1 METEYLKRWRMALGG
16 NAADGTGV
24 TLTVEEQ
31 RLDSSLEAVYD
42 SDRRGGLGSSAP
54 KVSRWLGD
62 IREFFPQTVVQVIQ
76 RDAIKRLHID
86 SLLTEKEMLATVVP
100 DKVSRWL
107 GDIREFFP
115 QTVVQVIQRDAIKR
129 LHIDSLLTEKEMLAT
144 VVPDVHLVATLM
156 SLGRAIPEKN
166 KDMARQVVR
175 KVVDDL
181 LRKLSSPTQ
190 QAVTGALN
198 RSARRRNPR
207 YNEIDWKTTILKNLK
222 NYQPQYKTVIP
233 EVRIGY
239 GRKCKALKDIILC
252 LDQSGSM
259 GTSVVYSGIFGSVL
273 ASLPSIPEV
282 RIGYG
287 RKCKALKDIILCLD
301 QSGSMGTSVVY
312 SGIFGS
318 VLASLPSVST
328 RMVVFDTSVV
338 DLTDDLQD
346 PVDLLFGVQLGGGT
360 DIARALT
367 YCQGVI
373 TRPQDTVLVLVT
385 DLYEGGD
392 EKEMRKRFAS
402 IVASGVQL
410 IVLPA
415 LNDDVLVLVPDLFE
429 GGDENEMR
437 MRFASFVA
445 SGVQL
450 IVLPALN
457 DDGAPCYDKRNAEYL
472 AVLGVTKFACTPD
485 KVPYLMAAE
494 LSKQDIG
501 MWS

>member
-1 METEYLKRWRMALGG
+1 MEEEYLKRWRLILGG
-16 NAADGTGV
+16 NEADGTGI
-24 TLTVEEQ
+24 TLTPEEQ
-31 RLDSSLEAVYD
+31 RIDQSLEAVYD

-76 RDAIKRLHID
+76 RDAIKRLNIT
-86 SLLTEKEMLATVVP
+86 SLLTEKEML
-100 DKVSRWL
+100 
-107 GDIREFFP
+107 E
-115 QTVVQVIQRDAIKR
+115 
-129 LHIDSLLTEKEMLAT
+129 T

-156 SLGRAIPEKN
+156 SLSRVIPEKN
-166 KDMARQVVR
+166 KEMARQVVR
-175 KVVDDL
+175 KVVDEL
-181 LRKLSSPTQ
+181 LRKLSAPTQ

-207 YNEIDWKTTILKNLK
+207 YNEIDWKTTITKNLK
-222 NYQPQYKTVIP
+222 NYQPEYKTIIP

-239 GRKCKALKDIILC
+239 GRKRKAMKDIILC

-259 GTSVVYSGIFGSVL
+259 GTSVIYSGIFGSVL
-273 ASLPSIPEV
+273 ASIPAV
-282 RIGYG
+282 N
-287 RKCKALKDIILCLD
+287 
-301 QSGSMGTSVVY
+301 
-312 SGIFGS
+312 
-318 VLASLPSVST
+318 T
-328 RMVVFDTSVV
+328 RMVVFDTAVV

-392 EKEMRKRFAS
+392 PREMRKKFVS
-402 IVASGVQL
+402 
-410 IVLPA
+410 
-415 LNDDVLVLVPDLFE
+415 LV
-429 GGDENEMR
+429 N
-437 MRFASFVA
+437 

-457 DDGAPCYDKRNAEYL
+457 DDGAPSYDKNHAEFL
-472 AVLGVTKFACTPD
+472 ANIGVPTFACTPD
-485 KVPYLMAAE
+485 KFPDLMAAA

-501 MWS
+501 CGYRRMSRALSFVTIYIRREIPLPVF

>member
-1 METEYLKRWRMALGG
+1 LKRSKEKAMEEEYLKRWRLILGG
-16 NAADGTGV
+16 NEADGTGI
-24 TLTVEEQ
+24 TLTPEEQ
-31 RLDSSLEAVYD
+31 RIDQSLEAVYD

-76 RDAIKRLHID
+76 RDAIKRLNIT
-86 SLLTEKEMLATVVP
+86 SLLTEKEML
-100 DKVSRWL
+100 
-107 GDIREFFP
+107 E
-115 QTVVQVIQRDAIKR
+115 
-129 LHIDSLLTEKEMLAT
+129 T

-156 SLGRAIPEKN
+156 SLSRVIPEKN
-166 KDMARQVVR
+166 KEMARQVVR
-175 KVVDDL
+175 KVVDEL
-181 LRKLSSPTQ
+181 LRKLSAPTQ

-207 YNEIDWKTTILKNLK
+207 YNEIDWKTTITKNLK
-222 NYQPQYKTVIP
+222 NYQPEYKTIIP

-239 GRKCKALKDIILC
+239 GRKRKAMKDIILC

-259 GTSVVYSGIFGSVL
+259 GTSVIYSGIFGSVL
-273 ASLPSIPEV
+273 ASIPAV
-282 RIGYG
+282 N
-287 RKCKALKDIILCLD
+287 
-301 QSGSMGTSVVY
+301 
-312 SGIFGS
+312 
-318 VLASLPSVST
+318 T
-328 RMVVFDTSVV
+328 RMVVFDTAVV

-392 EKEMRKRFAS
+392 PREMRKKFVS
-402 IVASGVQL
+402 
-410 IVLPA
+410 
-415 LNDDVLVLVPDLFE
+415 LV
-429 GGDENEMR
+429 N
-437 MRFASFVA
+437 

-457 DDGAPCYDKRNAEYL
+457 DDGAPSYDKNHAEFL
-472 AVLGVTKFACTPD
+472 ANIGVPTFACTPD
-485 KVPYLMAAE
+485 RFPDLMAAA

-501 MWS
+501 MWVSQNVKST

>member
-1 METEYLKRWRMALGG
+1 MEEEYLKRWRLILGG
-16 NAADGTGV
+16 NEADGTGI
-24 TLTVEEQ
+24 TLTPEEQ
-31 RLDSSLEAVYD
+31 RIDQSLEAVYD

-76 RDAIKRLHID
+76 RDAIKRLNIT
-86 SLLTEKEMLATVVP
+86 SLLTEKEML
-100 DKVSRWL
+100 
-107 GDIREFFP
+107 E
-115 QTVVQVIQRDAIKR
+115 
-129 LHIDSLLTEKEMLAT
+129 T

-156 SLGRAIPEKN
+156 SLSRVIPEKN
-166 KDMARQVVR
+166 KEMARQVVR
-175 KVVDDL
+175 KVVDEL
-181 LRKLSSPTQ
+181 LRKLSAPTQ

-198 RSARRRNPR
+198 RSARRRKPR
-207 YNEIDWKTTILKNLK
+207 YNEIDWKTTITKNLK
-222 NYQPQYKTVIP
+222 NYQPEYKTIIP

-239 GRKCKALKDIILC
+239 GRKRKAMKDIILC

-259 GTSVVYSGIFGSVL
+259 GTSVIYSGIFGSVL
-273 ASLPSIPEV
+273 ASIPAV
-282 RIGYG
+282 N
-287 RKCKALKDIILCLD
+287 
-301 QSGSMGTSVVY
+301 
-312 SGIFGS
+312 
-318 VLASLPSVST
+318 T
-328 RMVVFDTSVV
+328 RMVVFDTAVV

-392 EKEMRKRFAS
+392 PREMRKKFVS
-402 IVASGVQL
+402 
-410 IVLPA
+410 
-415 LNDDVLVLVPDLFE
+415 LV
-429 GGDENEMR
+429 N
-437 MRFASFVA
+437 

-457 DDGAPCYDKRNAEYL
+457 DDGAPSYDKNHAEFL
-472 AVLGVTKFACTPD
+472 ANIGVPTFACTPD
-485 KVPYLMAAE
+485 KFPDLMAAA

-501 MWS
+501 MWVSQNVKST

>member
-1 METEYLKRWRMALGG
+1 MEEEYLKRWRLILGG
-16 NAADGTGV
+16 NEADGTGI
-24 TLTVEEQ
+24 TLTQEEQ
-31 RLDSSLEAVYD
+31 RIDQSLEAVYD

-76 RDAIKRLHID
+76 RDAIKRLNIT
-86 SLLTEKEMLATVVP
+86 SLLTEKEML
-100 DKVSRWL
+100 
-107 GDIREFFP
+107 E
-115 QTVVQVIQRDAIKR
+115 
-129 LHIDSLLTEKEMLAT
+129 T

-156 SLGRAIPEKN
+156 SLSRVIPEKN
-166 KDMARQVVR
+166 KEMARQVVR
-175 KVVDDL
+175 KVVDEL
-181 LRKLSSPTQ
+181 LRKLSAPTQ

-207 YNEIDWKTTILKNLK
+207 YNEIDWKTTITKNLK
-222 NYQPQYKTVIP
+222 NYQPEYKTIIP

-239 GRKCKALKDIILC
+239 GRKRKAMKDIILC

-259 GTSVVYSGIFGSVL
+259 GTSVIYSGIFGSVL
-273 ASLPSIPEV
+273 ASIP
-282 RIGYG
+282 
-287 RKCKALKDIILCLD
+287 A
-301 QSGSMGTSVVY
+301 
-312 SGIFGS
+312 
-318 VLASLPSVST
+318 VST
-328 RMVVFDTSVV
+328 RMVVFDTAVV

-392 EKEMRKRFAS
+392 AREMRKKFVS
-402 IVASGVQL
+402 
-410 IVLPA
+410 
-415 LNDDVLVLVPDLFE
+415 LV
-429 GGDENEMR
+429 N
-437 MRFASFVA
+437 

-457 DDGAPCYDKRNAEYL
+457 DDGAPSYDKSHAEFL
-472 AVLGVTKFACTPD
+472 ANIGVPTFACTPD
-485 KVPYLMAAE
+485 KFPDLMAAA
-494 LSKQDIG
+494 LSKQDVG
-501 MWS
+501 MWISQNIKST

>member
-1 METEYLKRWRMALGG
+1 MEEEYLKRWRLILGG
-16 NAADGTGV
+16 NEADGTGI
-24 TLTVEEQ
+24 TLTPEEQ
-31 RLDSSLEAVYD
+31 RIDQSLEAVYD
-42 SDRRGGLGSSAP
+42 SDHRGGLGSSAP

-76 RDAIKRLHID
+76 RDAIKRLNIT
-86 SLLTEKEMLATVVP
+86 SLLTEKEML
-100 DKVSRWL
+100 
-107 GDIREFFP
+107 E
-115 QTVVQVIQRDAIKR
+115 
-129 LHIDSLLTEKEMLAT
+129 T

-156 SLGRAIPEKN
+156 SLSRVIPEKN
-166 KDMARQVVR
+166 KEMARQVVR
-175 KVVDDL
+175 KVVDEL
-181 LRKLSSPTQ
+181 LRKLSTPTQ

-207 YNEIDWKTTILKNLK
+207 YNEIDWKTTITKNLK
-222 NYQPQYKTVIP
+222 NYQPEYKTIIP

-239 GRKCKALKDIILC
+239 GRKRKAMKDIILC

-259 GTSVVYSGIFGSVL
+259 GTSVIYSGIFGSVL
-273 ASLPSIPEV
+273 ASIPAV
-282 RIGYG
+282 N
-287 RKCKALKDIILCLD
+287 
-301 QSGSMGTSVVY
+301 
-312 SGIFGS
+312 
-318 VLASLPSVST
+318 T
-328 RMVVFDTSVV
+328 RMVVFDTAVV

-392 EKEMRKRFAS
+392 PREMRKKFVS
-402 IVASGVQL
+402 
-410 IVLPA
+410 
-415 LNDDVLVLVPDLFE
+415 LV
-429 GGDENEMR
+429 N
-437 MRFASFVA
+437 

-457 DDGAPCYDKRNAEYL
+457 DDGAPSYDKNHAEFL
-472 AVLGVTKFACTPD
+472 ANIGVPTFACTPD
-485 KVPYLMAAE
+485 KFPDLMAAA

-501 MWS
+501 MWVSQNVKST

>member
-1 METEYLKRWRMALGG
+1 MEEEYLKRWRLILGG
-16 NAADGTGV
+16 NEADGTGI
-24 TLTVEEQ
+24 TLTQEEQ
-31 RLDSSLEAVYD
+31 RIDQSLEAVYD

-76 RDAIKRLHID
+76 RDAIKRLNIT
-86 SLLTEKEMLATVVP
+86 SLLTEKEML
-100 DKVSRWL
+100 
-107 GDIREFFP
+107 E
-115 QTVVQVIQRDAIKR
+115 
-129 LHIDSLLTEKEMLAT
+129 T

-156 SLGRAIPEKN
+156 SLSRVIPEKN

-175 KVVDDL
+175 KVVDEL
-181 LRKLSSPTQ
+181 LRTRSAPTQ

-207 YNEIDWKTTILKNLK
+207 YNEIDWKTTITKNLK
-222 NYQPQYKTVIP
+222 NYQPEYKTIIP
-233 EVRIGY
+233 EMRIGY
-239 GRKCKALKDIILC
+239 GRKRKAMKDIILC

-259 GTSVVYSGIFGSVL
+259 GTSVIYSGIFGSVL
-273 ASLPSIPEV
+273 ASIP
-282 RIGYG
+282 
-287 RKCKALKDIILCLD
+287 A
-301 QSGSMGTSVVY
+301 
-312 SGIFGS
+312 
-318 VLASLPSVST
+318 VST
-328 RMVVFDTSVV
+328 RMVVFDTTVV

-392 EKEMRKRFAS
+392 AREMRKKFVS
-402 IVASGVQL
+402 
-410 IVLPA
+410 
-415 LNDDVLVLVPDLFE
+415 LV
-429 GGDENEMR
+429 N
-437 MRFASFVA
+437 

-457 DDGAPCYDKRNAEYL
+457 DDGAPSYDKSHAEFL
-472 AVLGVTKFACTPD
+472 ANIGVPTFACTPD
-485 KVPYLMAAE
+485 KFPNLMAAA

-501 MWS
+501 MWISQNIKST